1 MYRVDNMV
9 SVSYIE
15 EILLRVIADLES
27 FRDENSH
34 SQNLGT
40 GMDRTF
46 CITTDQ
52 LETKLREMKEQIID
66 EIRAEVQA
74 LTPYLVLAMGA
85 LQKHPEESNNDTLY
99 TLDRKVTSSVTYSGK
114 IKGPANEI
122 DNSEVPLLRQNPI
135 TFKKHSY
142 MTSFANIENHSNK
155 LSNQTTSA
163 VSSAV
168 SLKSA
173 VSNADSF
180 GSAVSRSIVLR
191 SAVSRS
197 DISKLIVSNVAVSE
211 IAVSSQGHNRSTARS
226 IEAVSCEHV
235 FNGNEK
241 NQSLEE
247 TRNKLEKDDDN
258 LSILDAEDEQDREF
272 EDNELSRTNMVDYT
286 ASAYLRNWKMVLL
299 IILLLI
305 YILLLVTYNRLKPF

>member
-1 MYRVDNMV
+1 
-9 SVSYIE
+9 
-15 EILLRVIADLES
+15 
-27 FRDENSH
+27 
-34 SQNLGT
+34 
-40 GMDRTF
+40 
-46 CITTDQ
+46 
-52 LETKLREMKEQIID
+52 
-66 EIRAEVQA
+66 
-74 LTPYLVLAMGA
+74 
-85 LQKHPEESNNDTLY
+85 
-99 TLDRKVTSSVTYSGK
+99 
-114 IKGPANEI
+114 
-122 DNSEVPLLRQNPI
+122 
-135 TFKKHSY
+135 

-247 TRNKLEKDDDN
+247 TRNKLEKVF
-258 LSILDAEDEQDREF
+258 LS
-272 EDNELSRTNMVDYT
+272 
-286 ASAYLRNWKMVLL
+286 
-299 IILLLI
+299 
-305 YILLLVTYNRLKPF
+305 